1 MSCFLTGRTTGAS
14 LGVTPR
20 SRPLG
25 HTDCVS
31 SLLRPPAQRPCES
44 CPYRRDV
51 PPGIWA
57 SEEYAKLRRYDAET
71 PDQPTG
77 LFQCHQ
83 ADASSAIRRV
93 CAGWAGCHEGEELL
107 ALRLAVLDGHID
119 ATTYRAVV
127 EYVSPVPL
135 FPSGSEAAAH
145 GEQGINA
152 PTGQARRLINKIT
165 RTRNDLV
172 Q

>member
-1 MSCFLTGRTTGAS
+1 MS
-14 LGVTPR
+14 
-20 SRPLG
+20 
-25 HTDCVS
+25 S
-31 SLLRPPAQRPCES
+31 SLRPPAQRPCES

-51 PPGIWA
+51 PAGIWA

-71 PDQPTG
+71 PDQPAG

-83 ADASSAIRRV
+83 ADADSAVRRV

-107 ALRLAVLDGHID
+107 ALRLAVLDGCID
-119 ATTYRAVV
+119 AATYRTVV

-145 GEQGINA
+145 GGAGIAA
-152 PTGQARRLINKIT
+152 PVKEARRLINKIARHAT
-165 RTRNDLV
+165 TWCSNGSWS
-172 Q
+172 

>member
-1 MSCFLTGRTTGAS
+1 MT
-14 LGVTPR
+14 
-20 SRPLG
+20 
-25 HTDCVS
+25 S
-31 SLLRPPAQRPCES
+31 SLRPPARRPCES

-51 PPGIWA
+51 PAGIWA
-57 SEEYAKLRRYDAET
+57 SDEYAKLRRYDADT

-83 ADASSAIRRV
+83 ADADSAVRRV
-93 CAGWAGCHEGEELL
+93 CAGWAGCHEGGELL
-107 ALRLAVLDGHID
+107 ALRLALLHGRID
-119 ATTYRAVV
+119 IATFEAVV

-135 FPSGSEAAAH
+135 FSSGREAATH
-145 GEQGINA
+145 GESGIET
-152 PTGQARRLINKIT
+152 PDEKARHLISKIS